1 MKKTKALINKLLE
14 EIENTPLVQIACEKI
29 GISRNTFYRW
39 MKEDPGLL
47 EQVNYA
53 LSLGKGRVNDIAVS
67 NVLSGIK
74 SKDVRYTMYWL
85 DRNHSDFRKP
95 FVPKVDADDL
105 LVHYRLLM
113 EGSKLRQIEDD
124 IRNTVTTQEREMVE
138 DAYKDANEFMRK
150 WQTVNDNAVEKKA
163 RELHEKWKKE
173 EQDKKST

>member
-1 MKKTKALINKLLE
+1 MKKTKTLINKLLA

-39 MKEDPGLL
+39 MKEDPELL

-85 DRNHSDFRKP
+85 DRNHTDFRKP
-95 FVPKVDADDL
+95 FTPKVDADDL

-113 EGSKLRQIEDD
+113 EGTKLRQIEDD
-124 IRNTVTTQEREMVE
+124 IRNTVTAEERERQE
-138 DAYKDANEFMRK
+138 EAYRGAKEFMRK
-150 WQTVNDNAVEKKA
+150 WQTVNDNAIEKKA
-163 RELHEKWKKE
+163 KELHEKWKKE
-173 EQDKKST
+173 EQDKKAT